1 MRIGFVLSVVTCIG
15 ILTGCVTTTY
25 EKVSGHPNVRKV
37 ILDKKPSGYEMK
49 KVNQAI
55 DLEGWYSAKN
65 INGKWTLTDSGKKS
79 FDQAVQFQMSGGG
92 KC

>member
-49 KVNQAI
+49 KDNMGKLV
-55 DLEGWYSAKN
+55 GWYSAKN
-65 INGKWTLTDSGKKS
+65 IDGKWTLTDSGKKS
-79 FDQAVQFQMSGGG
+79 FHKQMRSQMSSGGG
-92 KC
+92 C